1 MNVTRSTGSHPK
13 AVTEVYT
20 ASNKTEDAQTYE
32 MGGTLAP
39 LMGPE
44 EYTW

>member
-1 MNVTRSTGSHPK
+1 M
-13 AVTEVYT
+13 
-20 ASNKTEDAQTYE
+20 EDAPTYE
-32 MGGTLAP
+32 VGGTLAP